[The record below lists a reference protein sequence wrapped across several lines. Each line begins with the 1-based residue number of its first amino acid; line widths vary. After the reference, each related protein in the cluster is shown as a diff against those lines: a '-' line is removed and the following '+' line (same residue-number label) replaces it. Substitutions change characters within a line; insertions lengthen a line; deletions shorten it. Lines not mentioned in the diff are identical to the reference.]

1 MPLVD
6 MKDMLKHAYHH
17 GYAIGAFDLVSLDFL
32 QGIMA
37 AAERT
42 RAPVILSLA
51 ESHFE
56 YFDFELVMPAVETA
70 ARRAS
75 VPVAIHLDHGASLV
89 SAVAAINH
97 GCNGVMVDA
106 SHEPLLNNIK
116 ATRAVVDMAHAC
128 GVPVE
133 GELGYVP
140 GVEGEDA
147 QRHPGEVAYT
157 TPEEA
162 RTYCKQTGVDCL
174 AVSIGTVHGRM
185 RGKPKLDFQR
195 LKQINEALAIPLVIH
210 GGTGLSD
217 NQFHQ
222 LIANGVAKINYYTA
236 LSDAAA
242 KQINENTEAGA
253 GSGYTGLVK
262 NIRSVVA
269 AEAERC
275 MHLWGSAGRADE
287 VLSNCR
293 PWMPVEHLIIY
304 NVHGVNKAD
313 AETMMAEG
321 RRILSAIPGVREV
334 FTGEAVQKDAKYRYT
349 WLVRFCHP
357 AVIDSYREHPDHA
370 AFADKLFRPVA
381 GERIS
386 IDYQT
391 IVPYENA
398 AQTIET
404 RYAQITHYS
413 HTKVAQPYA
422 APTG

>member
-6 MKDMLKHAYHH
+6 MKDMLQHAYRH
-17 GYAIGAFDLVSLDFL
+17 GYAVGAFDLVSLDFL
-32 QGIMA
+32 EGIMA
-37 AAERT
+37 AAERV

-56 YFDFELVMPAVETA
+56 YFDFELVMPAVEAA

-75 VPVAIHLDHGASLV
+75 VPVAIHLDHGGSLK
-89 SAVAAINH
+89 SAMRAINL

-106 SHEPLLNNIK
+106 SHEPLSGNIQR
-116 ATRAVVDMAHAC
+116 THAVVEMAHAC

-140 GVEGEDA
+140 GIEGEDA
-147 QRHPGEVAYT
+147 ELHPGEVSYT

-162 RTYCKQTGVDCL
+162 KTYVEQTGVDFL

-185 RGKPKLDFQR
+185 RGTPKLDFQR
-195 LKQINEALAIPLVIH
+195 LEQINEALGIPLVIH

-217 NQFHQ
+217 DQFRR

-236 LSDAAA
+236 LSDVAA
-242 KQINENTEAGA
+242 KQINENNRAGA
-253 GSGYTGLVK
+253 SSGFTALVK
-262 NIRSVVA
+262 NIRTVVA

-275 MHLWGSAGRADE
+275 MRLWGGAGRADE
-287 VLSNCR
+287 VLSRCR

-304 NVHGVNKAD
+304 NVEGIDKVD
-313 AETMMAEG
+313 AETMIAEG
-321 RRILSAIPGVREV
+321 RRVLSTIPGVREV
-334 FTGEAVQKDAKYRYT
+334 FTGAAVQDDAKYRYT

-357 AVIDSYREHPDHA
+357 AVIDSYRKHPDHVT
-370 AFADKLFRPVA
+370 FADTLFRPVA

-386 IDYQT
+386 IDYQAVDPVLAELL
-391 IVPYENA
+391 I
-398 AQTIET
+398 
-404 RYAQITHYS
+404 IT
-413 HTKVAQPYA
+413 
-422 APTG
+422 